1 MQNLIIKYTP
11 INHII
16 DLSIFQHDWLISN
29 IRNDYITLRNINL
42 SNLPK
47 KPKKKLS
54 FSKNIDMV
62 LFDKQN
68 NCKSRSS
75 AKMSDYGNPP
85 DNKRKM
91 FEHYLLYISNKVN
104 LQLTREEFIHSLRV
118 LKLYY
123 YFMSHLIHCHYVLS
137 NQSSYCL
144 YSKRTLIHPSKLPN
158 ISFFINTFTDI
169 NQKAALIKKHIFKK
183 YRFQQCDFNNVIST
197 M

>member
-11 INHII
+11 INPII
-16 DLSIFQHDWLISN
+16 DLSMFQRHWLISN
-29 IRNDYITLRNINL
+29 VSNDYITLRNINL
-42 SNLPK
+42 SNQPNQPK
-47 KPKKKLS
+47 KSKKKLS

-85 DNKRKM
+85 DNKRKL

-104 LQLTREEFIHSLRV
+104 LQLTKEEFINSLSV
-118 LKLYY
+118 LKLYH

-144 YSKRTLIHPSKLPN
+144 YSKRTLVYPSKLPN
-158 ISFFINTFTDI
+158 VTLFINTFTDI
-169 NQKAALIKKHIFKK
+169 NQKVDLIKKNIFKK
-183 YRFQQCDFNNVIST
+183 
-197 M
+197 